1 MNRSDIDPEMQ
12 ELMALLSKA
21 VVPRSRRKATVKVNA
36 HAPYYSR
43 SRYKVY

>member
-21 VVPRSRRKATVKVNA
+21 VVPRNRRKAAVRTNYN
-36 HAPYYSR
+36 APYYSP
-43 SRYKVY
+43 SRYSRF

>member
-12 ELMALLSKA
+12 ELMALLSTA
-21 VVPRSRRKATVKVNA
+21 IVPRHRRKAVVKVNA
-36 HAPYYSR
+36 HAPYYSY

>member
-1 MNRSDIDPEMQ
+1 MTRADTNPEMQ
-12 ELMALLSKA
+12 ELMALLSTA
-21 VVPRSRRKATVKVNA
+21 IVPRSRRKAIVKVNA